1 MADEA
6 DITADRDEA
15 EYALRVAASRKPVGP
30 VPNGR
35 CHYCGELVGDTQ
47 RFCDHEC
54 TAEYEREQALRRI
67 GGMKYAA

>member
-35 CHYCGELVGDTQ
+35 CHYCDELVGDNQ

-54 TAEYEREQALRRI
+54 ATAYERVQALRRI
-67 GGMKYAA
+67 RGMKYV

>member
-6 DITADRDEA
+6 DITTARDEA
-15 EYALRVAASRKPVGP
+15 EYTLRLAASRKPVGP
-30 VPNGR
+30 TPNGR

-54 TAEYEREQALRRI
+54 AAEYEREQALRRI
-67 GGMKYAA
+67 GGLKYAA